1 MATVAAVLFPEP
13 TLRRHPLAIL
23 RWWEAKRLTY
33 NAIVGASG
41 LLALGVLHL
50 TVFPTP
56 GLLNPMPWAVALA
69 FGIAANICYSS
80 GWLVELLLQRWL
92 GREVYG
98 LGPALFRHGLVF
110 SVGLTWFPV
119 GLAGFMSLAD
129 FVFRIFR

>member
-1 MATVAAVLFPEP
+1 MANVATVLFPEP
-13 TLRRHPLAIL
+13 TLRRHPLAVV

-33 NAIVGASG
+33 NGVVGVSG
-41 LLALGVLHL
+41 LLSLLVLHV

-56 GLLNPMPWAVALA
+56 GLLNPQPWAVALA
-69 FGIAANICYSS
+69 FGIAANICYSL

-119 GLAGFMSLAD
+119 GLAGFITLVD